1 MVAAWSFDSELFE
14 TVLLQADVV
23 LDCGATETAGGVEAM
38 QILVDAVTQS
48 FPDSRVVVD
57 SLDRGHSQE
66 SGS

>member
-1 MVAAWSFDSELFE
+1 MLCWI
-14 TVLLQADVV
+14 VV
-23 LDCGATETAGGVEAM
+23 RQKQLVV

-57 SLDRGHSQE
+57 SLDRVLSQE

>member
-1 MVAAWSFDSELFE
+1 MKTATIWTSQHPGRADSVQLCWI
-14 TVLLQADVV
+14 VV
-23 LDCGATETAGGVEAM
+23 RQKQLVV

-57 SLDRGHSQE
+57 SLDRGLSQE